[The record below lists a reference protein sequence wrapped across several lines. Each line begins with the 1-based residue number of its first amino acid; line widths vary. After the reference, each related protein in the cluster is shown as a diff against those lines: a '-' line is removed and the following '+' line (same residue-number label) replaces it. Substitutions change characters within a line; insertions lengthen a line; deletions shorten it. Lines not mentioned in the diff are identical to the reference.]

1 MELKEYILKNEC
13 LEIHVCNLGGIIKNI
28 FVRDC
33 RWKLVD
39 VVLGFD
45 TLEQYIDP
53 EYRKNYPYFGALIG
67 RYGNRIKGG
76 EITID
81 NKTHVLNKNE
91 KENTLHGGTPGFDQ
105 RLWDA
110 EQPDNEHLILHYTSP
125 DGENGFP
132 GTLDVTV
139 HYSIEN
145 NVFRVIYKASCD
157 QPTHVN
163 LTQHPYFNLRP
174 TDENIG
180 NHELRL
186 YTSHYLET
194 TSDLIPTGTILSTDQ
209 KHAFDFNKPLFLAL
223 QEDGL
228 DDCYTFGDPIE
239 PQLMAELSHPKN
251 GITVTILS
259 DYPGLQ
265 VYMGKYIN
273 VANGKGGKHYGPYS
287 GIALETP
294 MLPDSPHHPC
304 FPSTRLNPG
313 ERYLHKTI
321 YSFNCISV
329 EEDYEDETEG

>member
-1 MELKEYILKNEC
+1 M
-13 LEIHVCNLGGIIKNI
+13 
-28 FVRDC
+28 
-33 RWKLVD
+33 
-39 VVLGFD
+39 VLGFD
-45 TLEQYIDP
+45 ILEQYIDP
-53 EYRKNYPYFGALIG
+53 EYRNNYPYFGALIG

-91 KENTLHGGTPGFDQ
+91 KGNTLHGGTPGFDQ
-105 RLWDA
+105 RLWDV

-139 HYSIEN
+139 RYSIAN
-145 NVFRVIYKASCD
+145 NVFRVIYEASCD

-265 VYMGKYIN
+265 VYTGKYIN

-287 GIALETP
+287 GIALETQ